1 MYLIEKG
8 QQLTV
13 EIIKKIINSFS
24 LSDLP
29 KLVKYKDYFE
39 GKQEITQRT
48 ATDVGKPNNKVVV
61 NFCNSIV
68 NNYLGYLTG
77 KPISYSN
84 DTVDFEEVINILRYN
99 DTPDE
104 DSELLRQALIYGRA
118 FEICYIDMDGKQR
131 FKVLDSRECIP
142 VYDNTIDSNLR
153 YVIRFYKD
161 TLYREGVTEKEE
173 YIVEIY
179 SETEVSTYKAGAG
192 FSSLEFI
199 SSVPHYYRQVPITV
213 FTLNKDEE
221 SIFSQIISLQDA
233 YNTVLSD
240 NLNDYESFAD
250 AYMVIKGMTADD
262 DDLDNMKTHRVL
274 LMDSDA
280 SAEYLT
286 KNFSDAQTQNIL
298 ITLNKK
304 IHSIANSP
312 DFTDETFMAESG
324 VALRYKL
331 VGFENTASGI
341 ENQMKKALT
350 KRIELLSEILKL
362 TDNEIIWADV
372 NIQFTRNLPTDL
384 TESVNI
390 VSALQ
395 GIVSDETLLS
405 LLPFVND
412 PTAEAEK
419 LIKQKKENVNLFDFS
434 LSSNLEGVENLEDE
448 ESTL

>member
-1 MYLIEKG
+1 M
-8 QQLTV
+8 
-13 EIIKKIINSFS
+13 
-24 LSDLP
+24 
-29 KLVKYKDYFE
+29 
-39 GKQEITQRT
+39 
-48 ATDVGKPNNKVVV
+48 
-61 NFCNSIV
+61 
-68 NNYLGYLTG
+68 
-77 KPISYSN
+77 
-84 DTVDFEEVINILRYN
+84 
-99 DTPDE
+99 
-104 DSELLRQALIYGRA
+104 
-118 FEICYIDMDGKQR
+118 
-131 FKVLDSRECIP
+131 
-142 VYDNTIDSNLR
+142 
-153 YVIRFYKD
+153 
-161 TLYREGVTEKEE
+161 
-173 YIVEIY
+173 
-179 SETEVSTYKAGAG
+179 
-192 FSSLEFI
+192 
-199 SSVPHYYRQVPITV
+199 
-213 FTLNKDEE
+213 
-221 SIFSQIISLQDA
+221 QDA

-240 NLNDYESFAD
+240 NLNDYETFAD

-262 DDLDNMKTHRVL
+262 DDLDSMKTHRVL

-298 ITLNKK
+298 NTINKK

-372 NIQFTRNLPTDL
+372 NIQFTRNLPTDI
-384 TESVNI
+384 TESVNM

-405 LLPFVND
+405 LLPFIND
-412 PTAEAEK
+412 PATEVEK
-419 LIKQKKENVNLFDFS
+419 LKQQKKENVNLFDFS
-434 LSSNLEGVENLEDE
+434 ISSNIEGAENVDE

>member
-1 MYLIEKG
+1 
-8 QQLTV
+8 
-13 EIIKKIINSFS
+13 
-24 LSDLP
+24 
-29 KLVKYKDYFE
+29 
-39 GKQEITQRT
+39 
-48 ATDVGKPNNKVVV
+48 
-61 NFCNSIV
+61 
-68 NNYLGYLTG
+68 
-77 KPISYSN
+77 
-84 DTVDFEEVINILRYN
+84 
-99 DTPDE
+99 
-104 DSELLRQALIYGRA
+104 
-118 FEICYIDMDGKQR
+118 MDGKQR
-131 FKVLDSRECIP
+131 FKVLDSKECIP
-142 VYDNTIDSNLR
+142 VYDNTIDSNLK
-153 YVIRFYKD
+153 YVIRFYRD
-161 TLYREGVTEKEE
+161 TLYRESVSEKEE

-179 SETEVSTYKAGAG
+179 SETDVSTYKASEG
-192 FSSLEFI
+192 FSSLSFI
-199 SSVPHYYRQVPITV
+199 SKVPHYYKQVPITV

-221 SIFSQIISLQDA
+221 SIFAQVISLQDA
-233 YNTVLSD
+233 YNTILSD
-240 NLNDYESFAD
+240 NLNDYETFAD

-262 DDLDNMKTHRVL
+262 DDLDTMKTHRVL

-298 ITLNKK
+298 NTINKK

-372 NIQFTRNLPTDL
+372 NIQFTRNLPTDI
-384 TESVNI
+384 TESVNM

-405 LLPFVND
+405 LLPFIND
-412 PTAEAEK
+412 PVTEVEK
-419 LIKQKKENVNLFDFS
+419 LKQQKKENVNLFDFS
-434 LSSNLEGVENLEDE
+434 LSSNIEGVGNNDE
-448 ESTL
+448 TDTESEILG

>member
-1 MYLIEKG
+1 MLF
-8 QQLTV
+8 
-13 EIIKKIINSFS
+13 NS
-24 LSDLP
+24 LS
-29 KLVKYKDYFE
+29 
-39 GKQEITQRT
+39 
-48 ATDVGKPNNKVVV
+48 
-61 NFCNSIV
+61 
-68 NNYLGYLTG
+68 
-77 KPISYSN
+77 
-84 DTVDFEEVINILRYN
+84 
-99 DTPDE
+99 
-104 DSELLRQALIYGRA
+104 
-118 FEICYIDMDGKQR
+118 
-131 FKVLDSRECIP
+131 
-142 VYDNTIDSNLR
+142 
-153 YVIRFYKD
+153 
-161 TLYREGVTEKEE
+161 
-173 YIVEIY
+173 
-179 SETEVSTYKAGAG
+179 
-192 FSSLEFI
+192 FI
-199 SSVPHYYRQVPITV
+199 SKVPHYYRQVPITV

-221 SIFSQIISLQDA
+221 SIFAQVISLQDA

-240 NLNDYESFAD
+240 NLNDYETFAD

-262 DDLDNMKTHRVL
+262 DDLDSMKTHRVL

-298 ITLNKK
+298 NTINKK

-372 NIQFTRNLPTDL
+372 NIQFTRNLPTDI
-384 TESVNI
+384 TESVNM

-405 LLPFVND
+405 LLPFIND
-412 PTAEAEK
+412 PATEVEK
-419 LIKQKKENVNLFDFS
+419 LKQQKKENVNLFDFS
-434 LSSNLEGVENLEDE
+434 LSSNIEGAENVDE

>member
-8 QQLTV
+8 QLLTA
-13 EIIKKIINSFS
+13 EIITKIINSFS
-24 LSDLP
+24 LNELP
-29 KLVKYKDYFE
+29 KLIKYKDYFE
-39 GKQEITQRT
+39 GKQEITRRE
-48 ATDVGKPNNKVVV
+48 ATDTGKPNNRVVV

-84 DTVDFEEVINILRYN
+84 DTTDFEEVINVLRYN

-104 DSELLRQALIYGRA
+104 DSELLRQALIYGKA

-131 FKVLDSRECIP
+131 FKVLDSKECIP
-142 VYDNTIDSNLR
+142 VYDNTIDSNLK

-161 TLYREGVTEKEE
+161 TLYRESVSEQEE

-179 SETEVSTYKAGAG
+179 SETDVSTYKASEG
-192 FSSLEFI
+192 FSSLSFI
-199 SSVPHYYRQVPITV
+199 SKVPHYYKQVPITV

-221 SIFSQIISLQDA
+221 SIFSQVISLQDA

-240 NLNDYESFAD
+240 NLNDYETFAD

-262 DDLDNMKTHRVL
+262 DDLDTMKTHRVL

-298 ITLNKK
+298 TTINKK

-324 VALRYKL
+324 IALRYKL

-384 TESVNI
+384 TESVNL

-412 PTAEAEK
+412 PATEVEK
-419 LIKQKKENVNLFDFS
+419 LKQQKKENVNLFDFS
-434 LSSNLEGVENLEDE
+434 LSRNIEGAENEDE